1 MENNALISVRDLTI
15 GHDGKV
21 LCSGISFDIFAG
33 DCIMLCGANGSGK
46 TTLMKHLAGPE
57 CIMIP
62 ARIPKVAGF
71 TLREFVR
78 VSCFSKSDLYGKL
91 SPAEEEALEKAIATL
106 GLTHL
111 ADRDISTL
119 SDGEFQKAGIASAL
133 VRKADIIMLDEPTAF
148 LDAENRISVLNTLKS
163 ICDGY
168 PHSQNTQKTG
178 ASQNTQNTEACH
190 NDQSTGAIHNAHSTS
205 VYHNTEVSH
214 RPAIVFSTH
223 DLHDGLQVCTK
234 VFALGADRNFHCSPD
249 STPES
254 KAATVSSIFSR

>member
-1 MENNALISVRDLTI
+1 MDNKTLASVRNLTI
-15 GHDGKV
+15 GYEDKV
-21 LCSGISFDIFAG
+21 LCSGISFDILEG

-46 TTLMKHLAGPE
+46 TTLMKALAKKSNFHLPDSSTNTADSKWFSSTEDKAE

-78 VSCFSKSDLYGKL
+78 VSCFNKSDLFGKL
-91 SPAEEEALEKAIATL
+91 SPSEEAALDQAISTL
-106 GLTHL
+106 GLDHL

-148 LDAENRISVLNTLKS
+148 LDAESRISVLKTLRDISK
-163 ICDGY
+163 G
-168 PHSQNTQKTG
+168 G
-178 ASQNTQNTEACH
+178 
-190 NDQSTGAIHNAHSTS
+190 
-205 VYHNTEVSH
+205 
-214 RPAIVFSTH
+214 PAIIFSTH

-234 VFALGADRNFHCSPD
+234 VFALGADHNFHCSSD
-249 STPES
+249 STQES
-254 KAATVSSIFSR
+254 KAATVSCIFSR